1 MTNNTEWGMRSMQ
14 DDPDSDSWGGQ
25 NVFDVFTK
33 VAGHRARR
41 HGVQDLVM
49 AKPKHRRER
58 GFTLI
63 ELMIV
68 ISMILI
74 LVSIS
79 IPAYNQSILRAKESV
94 LRQDL
99 FQLRSLISQYTL
111 DKQKAPQSLDDLVQ
125 AGYIKQIPTD
135 PMTGSNS
142 TWTVDQEDT
151 VMSVDQQDPGIS
163 DVHSGAAQY
172 SSDGTAYSTW

>member
-1 MTNNTEWGMRSMQ
+1 MEKIRN
-14 DDPDSDSWGGQ
+14 
-25 NVFDVFTK
+25 
-33 VAGHRARR
+33 RR
-41 HGVQDLVM
+41 D
-49 AKPKHRRER
+49 R

-99 FQLRSLISQYTL
+99 FELRSLISQYTL
-111 DKQKAPQSLDDLVQ
+111 DKQKAPQGLDDLVQ
-125 AGYIKQIPTD
+125 GGYIKQIPMD

-142 TWTVDQEDT
+142 SWTVDQEDT
-151 VMSVDQQDPGIS
+151 VMSVDQQDPGVS
-163 DVHSGAAQY
+163 DVHSGAAGT
-172 SSDGTAYSTW
+172 SSDGTAYSSW

>member
-1 MTNNTEWGMRSMQ
+1 MVKLRN
-14 DDPDSDSWGGQ
+14 
-25 NVFDVFTK
+25 
-33 VAGHRARR
+33 RR
-41 HGVQDLVM
+41 D
-49 AKPKHRRER
+49 R

-94 LRQDL
+94 LKQDL

-111 DKQKAPQSLDDLVQ
+111 DKQKAPQGLEDLVQ
-125 AGYIKQIPTD
+125 GGYIKQIPID
-135 PMTGSNS
+135 PMTGTNGS
-142 TWTVDQEDT
+142 WTVEQEDS
-151 VMSVDQQDPGIS
+151 VMSVDQQEPGIS
-163 DVHSGAAQY
+163 DVHSGAEGT
-172 SSDGTAYSTW
+172 SSDGTAYSSW

>member
-1 MTNNTEWGMRSMQ
+1 MT
-14 DDPDSDSWGGQ
+14 
-25 NVFDVFTK
+25 K
-33 VAGHRARR
+33 
-41 HGVQDLVM
+41 L
-49 AKPKHRRER
+49 KHKRDR

-68 ISMILI
+68 ISLILI

-94 LRQDL
+94 LKQDL

-125 AGYIKQIPTD
+125 AGYIKQIPVD

-142 TWTVDQEDT
+142 TWTVDQEDSL
-151 VMSVDQQDPGIS
+151 MSVDQQDPGIS
-163 DVHSGAAQY
+163 DVHSGAAQM
-172 SSDGTAYSTW
+172 SSDGTAYNSW

>member
-1 MTNNTEWGMRSMQ
+1 M
-14 DDPDSDSWGGQ
+14 
-25 NVFDVFTK
+25 
-33 VAGHRARR
+33 ARIGNGR
-41 HGVQDLVM
+41 D
-49 AKPKHRRER
+49 R

-68 ISMILI
+68 ISLILI

-94 LRQDL
+94 LKQDL

-125 AGYIKQIPTD
+125 AGYIKQIPND

-142 TWTVDQEDT
+142 TWTVEQEDSL
-151 VMSVDQQDPGIS
+151 MSVDQQDPGIS
-163 DVHSGAAQY
+163 DVHSGAEQI
-172 SSDGTAYSTW
+172 SSDGTAYTTW